1 MYELVNI
8 FESFLPQLLTY
19 PNPADPL
26 NIEAANLLNTN
37 PTEYERKV
45 RVLVQEH
52 AGGPGPQPTLA
63 PKCTT
68 DVRTD
73 TSPTTQEQTPQ
84 TTPVDAV
91 TSSQMDEEQDELSNR
106 SALSSLSETS
116 DMCEETL

>member
-52 AGGPGPQPTLA
+52 AGGPGPKVASVTKEVIESRTETA
-63 PKCTT
+63 PKEE
-68 DVRTD
+68 DKPQVAQPD
-73 TSPTTQEQTPQ
+73 PT
-84 TTPVDAV
+84 
-91 TSSQMDEEQDELSNR
+91 TSSQMDEELDELSNR
-106 SALSSLSETS
+106 SDLSSLSETS
-116 DMCEETL
+116 DMCEEAL